1 MSVIQTRFKAGS
13 GDVWLVLG
21 WSLVVAGSQCRSGM
35 SNNVLS
41 YAPAECWG
49 LFGSGCK
56 CMCSV
61 LLVVLRSGKQALGA
75 SC

>member
-1 MSVIQTRFKAGS
+1 MS
-13 GDVWLVLG
+13 
-21 WSLVVAGSQCRSGM
+21 
-35 SNNVLS
+35 NVLS

-56 CMCSV
+56 SKSKSMCFV